1 MILKNKKL
9 LIATSLLTLLPI
21 PIGLL
26 LWDKFPETMAIHF
39 GITGQADGYASPSF
53 AVFVLPLIL
62 LAVHWVCIL
71 ATALDKGNKNRNQKL
86 QTIVLWIIPLIG
98 NLSCC
103 GMYALALGWE
113 FSPVVWTMVPMGLLF
128 AVIGNYMPK
137 TRMNSTMGIKV
148 PWTYSSE
155 ANWNA
160 THRYA
165 GKVWMIGGIL
175 IALYGL
181 LPHGWA
187 VSIMLVSVI
196 ILVVLPIIYSWRF
209 YKQEKAE
216 GKELKKPGS
225 SMSKKAKLF
234 SGIALALLTVF
245 LCVILF
251 GGKIAYSFHDAYQDT
266 YLLIDTNFYTDYIL
280 YYDTIDHLEFRE
292 GNVPGLRVGGYG
304 SFRLL
309 MGWFENEEF
318 GTYMRYTYYNP
329 EACVVVTT
337 KGKTVVLSAE
347 TYAETKAL
355 YEKLLALTQS

>member
-9 LIATSLLTLLPI
+9 LIITSLLTLLPI
-21 PIGLL
+21 PVGLL
-26 LWDKFPETMAIHF
+26 LWDQFPETMAIHW

-62 LAVHWVCIL
+62 LAFHWVCIL
-71 ATALDKGNKNRNQKL
+71 STAFDKGNKNRNQKL
-86 QTIVLWIIPLIG
+86 QNIVLWIIPLIG

-103 GMYALALGWE
+103 GIYALALGWE

-148 PWTYSSE
+148 WWAYTSE
-155 ANWNA
+155 ENWNA
-160 THRYA
+160 THRFG
-165 GKVWMIGGIL
+165 GKVWMIGGII
-175 IALYGL
+175 IALCGL

-209 YKQEKAE
+209 YKKEKAE
-216 GKELKKPGS
+216 GKELNDHRK
-225 SMSKKAKLF
+225 SMSKKARMITIVASVL
-234 SGIALALLTVF
+234 ITVF
-245 LCVILF
+245 LCVVLF
-251 GGKIAYSFHDAYQDT
+251 CGDIRYVYSEDT
-266 YLLIDTNFYTDYIL
+266 LLVDTNMYTDYVLRYEKI
-280 YYDTIDHLEFRE
+280 DTVEFWE

-309 MGWFENEEF
+309 MGFFENEEF

-329 EACVVVTT
+329 EACVVVTSGN
-337 KGKTVVLSAE
+337 KKIVLSGE

-355 YEKLLALTQS
+355 YEKLLVLTGQ

>member
-1 MILKNKKL
+1 MILKKKKL
-9 LIATSLLTLLPI
+9 LIITSLLTLLPI

-26 LWDKFPETMAIHF
+26 LWNQFPETMAIHF

-62 LAVHWVCIL
+62 LAGHWICIL
-71 ATALDKGNKNRNQKL
+71 ATALDKSNKNRNQKL

-103 GMYALALGWE
+103 GIYALALGWE
-113 FSPVVWTMVPMGLLF
+113 FSPVAWTMIPMGLLF
-128 AVIGNYMPK
+128 ALIGNYMPK

-155 ANWNA
+155 ENWNA
-160 THRYA
+160 THRFA
-165 GKVWMIGGIL
+165 GKVWVIGGII
-175 IALYGL
+175 IALCGL

-187 VSIMLVSVI
+187 VSIMLAGVLVLVI
-196 ILVVLPIIYSWRF
+196 LPIFYSWRY
-209 YKQEKAE
+209 YKKELAE

-245 LCVILF
+245 LCVVLF
-251 GGKIAYSFHDAYQDT
+251 CGNIEYSFHDAYQDT
-266 YLLIDTNFYTDYIL
+266 YLLIDTDLYTDYTL

-292 GNVPGLRVGGYG
+292 YNVPGLRVGGYG

-309 MGWFENEEF
+309 MGFFENQEF
-318 GTYMRYTYYNP
+318 GTYTRYTYYNP
-329 EACVVVTT
+329 DACVVITA
-337 KGKTVVLSAE
+337 GDRRIVLSGRDYGE
-347 TYAETKAL
+347 T
-355 YEKLLALTQS
+355 EKLYLDLLDVTAR